1 MGLAGLRFTITRE
14 KKNVYILAAFG
25 ILALK
30 ELLFLSP
37 LPPDF
42 NRYID
47 PVMAVSALI
56 FLSYGFMYHEDRKPL
71 LKRLFN
77 INLTILVFLVLLAV
91 LFKIV
96 NFSAG
101 YNLELILFR
110 LWKIILLAAPILLF
124 FRWRIEDNVSLAI
137 GYGLWLFS
145 SLFPK
150 MPQDIKGIMLTFSY
164 LAFFFTL
171 YKGLLKDF
179 NRINLI
185 NQSMLR
191 EKEVTLSFLERIG
204 VALHGIFDLEEV
216 LKMIMNCVISV
227 SNASAGAIFL
237 ISDNKKELTVE
248 TVEGL
253 FPPLHK
259 TSSYVSSKAKYIME
273 RFKAERIKVGE
284 GIVGEVAKTGNP
296 ILIKKAEN
304 DPRVPEVSTDF
315 LKIKT
320 MVITPLKIKEE
331 VVGVIA
337 LVNKKDDTRFTE
349 MDDAML
355 RALGSQAAVSI
366 NNAKI
371 YKELSVKERMERELQ
386 IAKDI
391 QQFILPKDSPHV
403 EGFDIVSLYR
413 SAMEVGGDYYDYV
426 QVSENEL
433 GIVIGDVSGK
443 GVPGALV
450 MAMVRS
456 ILQAIGIGNHSTK
469 DVLSKLNKHVCNSL
483 KTDMFVSIFYCILD
497 TKNRTLT
504 YSRAG
509 HDPLILLPAG
519 KSDHELLTTNGIAIG
534 LSDPAVFSGVIEEKT
549 VHLAPDDIVLFYTD
563 GITEAMN
570 EKQEEFGFDRL
581 IKVITLNRALEAK
594 DISAKV
600 DEEVTQFAGNMH
612 QHDDIT
618 MVVLKAR

>member
-1 MGLAGLRFTITRE
+1 MGLAGLRLIITRE
-14 KKNVYILAAFG
+14 KKNLYILVAFG
-25 ILALK
+25 LLALK

-37 LPPDF
+37 IPPAF
-42 NRYID
+42 NIFID
-47 PVMAVSALI
+47 PVLSVSSLI
-56 FLSYGFMYHEDRKPL
+56 LLSYGFMYQEDGNRL

-77 INLTILVFLVLLAV
+77 INLSLLTFLLILAILL
-91 LFKIV
+91 KILHLR
-96 NFSAG
+96 AG
-101 YNLELILFR
+101 YNLALRLFY
-110 LWKIILLAAPILLF
+110 LWEIILLSVPIILF

-137 GYGLWLFS
+137 GYGLWLFP
-145 SLFPK
+145 SLFYK
-150 MPQDIKGIMLTFSY
+150 IPQDIKGIMFTFSY

-179 NRINLI
+179 NHMNLI

-191 EKEVTLSFLERIG
+191 EKEVTLSFLEKIG
-204 VALHGIFDLEEV
+204 TTMHGIFDLDEV

-237 ISDNKKELTVE
+237 LSSDKKELTVE

-259 TSSYVSSKAKYIME
+259 TSGYVSSKAKYIME
-273 RFKAERIKVGE
+273 RFKAERIKLGE
-284 GIVGEVAKTGNP
+284 GIIGEVAKTGNP
-296 ILIKKAEN
+296 ILIKRAEN

-315 LKIKT
+315 LKINT

-349 MDDAML
+349 MDNTML
-355 RALGSQAAVSI
+355 RALGSQAAISI
-366 NNAKI
+366 NNAKL

-391 QQFILPKDSPHV
+391 QQFILPKESPV
-403 EGFDIVSLYR
+403 IENFDIVSLYR

-426 QVSENEL
+426 KVSGNEI

-443 GVPGALV
+443 GVPGALI

-456 ILQAIGIGNHSTK
+456 ILQAIGMGNHSTK
-469 DVLSKLNKHVCNSL
+469 DVLSRLNKHVCNSL

-509 HDPLILLPAG
+509 HDPLILLSAG
-519 KSDHELLTTNGIAIG
+519 KSEYELLTTNGLAIG
-534 LSDPAVFSGVIEEKT
+534 LSDPATFSEVIEEKKIQLSS
-549 VHLAPDDIVLFYTD
+549 HDIVVFYTD

-570 EKQEEFGFDRL
+570 EKQEEFGFDKL
-581 IKVITLNRALEAK
+581 ANVITSNRALDAK
-594 DISAKV
+594 GISAKI
-600 DEEVTQFAGNMH
+600 DEEVTQFVGKMH